1 MAVQW
6 HPMRHLVLG
15 VLGGNS
21 PPAAIEVNILPAQ
34 RNHFHAA
41 LCRHQTQLE
50 RRLIQGQVPAGRGVC
65 VLRGQPVF
73 RATPRRHAIHQRSE
87 HVCVTAPRS
96 VAPCAEQGSRRS
108 IRRRSRSSASYA
120 PARGR
125 DWRAQ
130 ARHVP
135 RSHRGSRV
143 RPCDQSTRQAILPTV
158 KFLPNHARVA
168 APASLVTLRV
178 LLHIQVG
185 QCAQRLNLGAL
196 TVCGRVTAD

>member
-1 MAVQW
+1 MAVNGTRCGILFLACSAGIVHQ
-6 HPMRHLVLG
+6 PPSRSTSCQRSAIT
-15 VLGGNS
+15 S
-21 PPAAIEVNILPAQ
+21 PPRCAVTR
-34 RNHFHAA
+34 RN
-41 LCRHQTQLE
+41 LE

-65 VLRGQPVF
+65 VLRGRFFDPL
-73 RATPRRHAIHQRSE
+73 RHAIHQRSE
-87 HVCVTAPRS
+87 HACVTAPRS

-108 IRRRSRSSASYA
+108 FRRRSRSSASYA

-135 RSHRGSRV
+135 RSHRGGRV
-143 RPCDQSTRQAILPTV
+143 RPCDESTRQAILPTA